1 MQSTRRK
8 KINSTIF
15 ILALDNSQKICYT
28 CIKLSYEEKER
39 TTNDMMT
46 NIMAEGEHDVFKSIE
61 TIKDAKRR
69 GPTRE
74 LYYRAIK
81 RIYKGK

>member
-39 TTNDMMT
+39 TTNAILKNGYNEKYDDKYY
-46 NIMAEGEHDVFKSIE
+46 GG
-61 TIKDAKRR
+61 RR
-69 GPTRE
+69 
-74 LYYRAIK
+74 A
-81 RIYKGK
+81 

>member
-1 MQSTRRK
+1 MRFLKMDTMK
-8 KINSTIF
+8 N
-15 ILALDNSQKICYT
+15 
-28 CIKLSYEEKER
+28 
-39 TTNDMMT
+39 MMT